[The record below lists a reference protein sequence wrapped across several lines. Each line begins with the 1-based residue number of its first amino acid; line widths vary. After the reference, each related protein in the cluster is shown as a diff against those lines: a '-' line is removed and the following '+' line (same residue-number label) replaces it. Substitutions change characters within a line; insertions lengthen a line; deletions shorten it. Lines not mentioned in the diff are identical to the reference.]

1 MAKFYEMNDEFYYEY
16 DGVYGFILS
25 EYATPERIEAYL
37 DDEEFDEAIK
47 NRYKKIDLSGKNEKD
62 LDRFR
67 ARKEKTANWLRKQV
81 RKR

>member
-16 DGVYGFILS
+16 DGVYGSILS

-47 NRYKKIDLSGKNEKD
+47 NRYKKIDLSGNNEKD

-67 ARKEKTANWLRKQV
+67 VRKEKTANWLRKQV
-81 RKR
+81 QKR